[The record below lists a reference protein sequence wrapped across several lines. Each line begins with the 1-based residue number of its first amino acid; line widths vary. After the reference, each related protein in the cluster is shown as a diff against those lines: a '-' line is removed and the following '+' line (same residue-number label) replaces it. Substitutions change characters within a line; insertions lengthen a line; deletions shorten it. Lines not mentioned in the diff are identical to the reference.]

1 LGCSDIISSSF
12 FALLFYDLSI
22 ACSVLAV
29 SMSDSVASFFGIC
42 RSLSLFLPSATRF
55 GYSLAVFS
63 SSAAVFSSSVT
74 FPRLSG

>member
-1 LGCSDIISSSF
+1 MRSAVISSSF

-22 ACSVLAV
+22 ACSVLSV
-29 SMSDSVASFFGIC
+29 SMSDSAASFFGIC

-55 GYSLAVFS
+55 WSSVTVFFS
-63 SSAAVFSSSVT
+63 SVAVFSSSVT